1 MFISFANALAS
12 APSPTA
18 VSGFPLTWAEL
29 GFGATVLG
37 AVVVTVLILLV
48 LTRIAA
54 VVLPRLIQALVVIG
68 SFILM
73 SGVLGAALILLHGL
87 FQAFQTG

>member
-1 MFISFANALAS
+1 MSLSFTTALAS
-12 APSPTA
+12 AAPSTA
-18 VSGFPLTWAEL
+18 ASGFPLTWAEL

-54 VVLPRLIQALVVIG
+54 AVLPRLIQTLMVIG
-68 SFILM
+68 SLILV
-73 SGVLGAALILLHGL
+73 SGVLGAAFILLHGL